1 MNLAIVHPHLIR
13 LGCYDDGTDL
23 YDILHISGIKSGR
36 VVAPSTP
43 CVGSFDAELSAQ
55 PTKTSKCNAKSLTRV
70 FIARIDASNALY
82 PFSAY
87 FFHIILL
94 LRCIL

>member
-1 MNLAIVHPHLIR
+1 MALICMIFYISADSNLDVW
-13 LGCYDDGTDL
+13 
-23 YDILHISGIKSGR
+23 S
-36 VVAPSTP
+36 PSTP

-70 FIARIDASNALY
+70 FITRINASNALY

-87 FFHIILL
+87 FFYIMLL